1 MAVFTI
7 AKNVENMCIHK
18 KECCYTHEKD
28 LRNLLF
34 YGYNRSKK
42 TVWSNL
48 YNLGIESIYYQFL
61 YLQKRRVKPLTTRA
75 LHYIL
80 SFDTQGYEWDIGYKK
95 LVDIME
101 MIPVQCFREYQC
113 IEFLHMDKSTHF
125 HIHIIVNP
133 VNIHTLHV
141 CRETFITTGNT
152 IADWLGTMYEI
163 PIQGFT
169 YRNSYGHIVRG
180 RETGSFL
187 YMDKFMKKYNIKQI
201 VWYGFSLYYMIRA
214 SIFEGGFCTSY
225 MLVFTS
231 ILPLGL
237 AIFIYYNNI
246 KLVGHIC
253 SEENKT
259 PL

>member
-48 YNLGIESIYYQFL
+48 YNLGMESIYSQFL
-61 YLQKRRVKPLTTRA
+61 YLQKRRVKPLNTRA

-113 IEFLHMDKSTHF
+113 VEFLHMDKSTHY

-163 PIQGFT
+163 PVHCFS

-201 VWYGFSLYYMIRA
+201 V
-214 SIFEGGFCTSY
+214 
-225 MLVFTS
+225 
-231 ILPLGL
+231 
-237 AIFIYYNNI
+237 
-246 KLVGHIC
+246 
-253 SEENKT
+253 
-259 PL
+259 